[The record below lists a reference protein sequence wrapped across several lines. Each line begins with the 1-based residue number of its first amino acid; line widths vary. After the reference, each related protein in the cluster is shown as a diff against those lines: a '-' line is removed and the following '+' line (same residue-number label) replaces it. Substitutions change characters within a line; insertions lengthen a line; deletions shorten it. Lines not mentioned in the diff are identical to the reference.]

1 MSPFGLWGG
10 ALRAGC
16 VGAAK
21 PETEKKGLEIIIGNP
36 QITVRYNG
44 DRIGGIYKNNNGWEF
59 LSENSY
65 ANSDTLRKI
74 AAKLD
79 ELNGENHEIK

>member
-10 ALRAGC
+10 AFRAGC

-59 LSENSY
+59 SSADIN
-65 ANSDTLRKI
+65 ANADTLREI

-79 ELNGENHEIK
+79 ELNGVNHEIK